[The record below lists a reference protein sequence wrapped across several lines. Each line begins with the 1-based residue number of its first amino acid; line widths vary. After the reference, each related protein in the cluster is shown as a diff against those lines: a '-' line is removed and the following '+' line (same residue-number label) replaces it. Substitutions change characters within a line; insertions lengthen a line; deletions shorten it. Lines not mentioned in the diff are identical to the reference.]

1 MEKQKTLVKDLT
13 TGNITYL
20 LLSFAAPP
28 LLVANSLQ
36 AVYYLVDM
44 VVVGQPILMTLR

>member
-20 LLSFAAPP
+20 LLSFAAP